1 MVSACALR
9 LASLCANVKMGTLA
23 THARKHVPVARH
35 ALATANVLSKKG
47 LLRVCADLD
56 LLALGAKKLAQNS
69 ATDKVRA
76 T

>member
-1 MVSACALR
+1 
-9 LASLCANVKMGTLA
+9 
-23 THARKHVPVARH
+23 VPVARH

-56 LLALGAKKLAQNS
+56 LLALGAKKLAQIS